1 MDADAVAKAFVE
13 HYYRTFDTN
22 RPALVS
28 LYQDGS
34 MLTFEGQQFLGPAAI
49 AGKLSSLPF
58 AQCHHDINTVD
69 CQPSGPSG
77 GMLVFVSGSLR
88 TGPEFDGSM
97 LTFEGQQFLG
107 PAAIAG
113 KLSSLPFAQCH
124 HDINT
129 VDCQPSGPSGGMLVF
144 VSGSLRTGPEDHPLK
159 FSQRP
164 EMFQLLQGGGNFY
177 VQNDM
182 FRLNY
187 G

>member
-34 MLTFEGQQFLGPAAI
+34 MLTFEGQQFLGAAAI
-49 AGKLSSLPF
+49 AGKLGSLPF

-69 CQPSGPSG
+69 CQPSGPQG

-88 TGPEFDGSM
+88 TGPDE
-97 LTFEGQQFLG
+97 
-107 PAAIAG
+107 
-113 KLSSLPFAQCH
+113 
-124 HDINT
+124 
-129 VDCQPSGPSGGMLVF
+129 
-144 VSGSLRTGPEDHPLK
+144 HPLK
-159 FSQRP
+159 FSQ
-164 EMFQLLQGGGNFY
+164 MFQLLPAGGNFY

-187 G
+187 AKKILDQFDLPLSDT